1 MSSESSVS
9 VKENP
14 NKKKRNY
21 NPTSLICDWF
31 VNNKPSNYFGKNKTK
46 SIFLISKF
54 EFRKNKPLNIYYKG
68 KKKSSNTQK

>member
-31 VNNKPSNYFGKNKTK
+31 VNNKLSNYFGKSKTK

-54 EFRKNKPLNIYYKG
+54 ELKKTKPLNIYKKG